1 MSVGNGKFQLLS
13 YLKFSG
19 GKHIRRI
26 VESWLSPVF
35 IDNGKI
41 RQLQD
46 LGAQV
51 GLSESEVES
60 ATSSEHYK
68 SAIGRFCTR
77 VLFLIVL
84 SFAVFYVLAYALGI
98 PLTNLQ
104 PPPSN
109 STYIPGTR
117 YGSLSPKDFR

>member
-1 MSVGNGKFQLLS
+1 MLS
-13 YLKFSG
+13 HLKYRR
-19 GKHIRRI
+19 GKHIRKI
-26 VESWLSPVF
+26 IESWFCPIF
-35 IDNGKI
+35 IDSRKT
-41 RQLQD
+41 RQLQE

-51 GLSESEVES
+51 GLSESEVGS
-60 ATSSEHYK
+60 ATRSAHYK

-77 VLFLIVL
+77 MLFLIVL
-84 SFAVFYVLAYALGI
+84 SFAVFYVLVYALEI

-104 PPPSN
+104 PIPSN